1 MPATVHPTA
10 TPPLSVL
17 MRDGSAIEHREAES
31 SDFMTTMLDGRINA
45 AGYTA
50 YLAALRPVYAAL
62 EEVGR
67 ALSSHPV
74 VGGLIDARLDRL
86 ASLDADL
93 RYWSARSG
101 CTPSDSLSPAVAGYV
116 AHLREIET
124 DAVLYIAHHYT
135 RYLGDLSGGQA
146 IGRILGR
153 TYDIGRGDS
162 GLTFYEF
169 DLIDKP
175 KPYKDA
181 YRARLDALP
190 LSSDE
195 QQRVVEEVRLAFALN
210 GAVFTELTEHLDAY
224 TA

>member
-1 MPATVHPTA
+1 MPATVPETA

-17 MRDGSAIEHREAES
+17 MRDGSVIEHREAES
-31 SDFMTTMLDGRINA
+31 SDFMTTMLDGRVNA

-67 ALSSHPV
+67 EVADHPV
-74 VGGLIDARLDRL
+74 AGRVVDPRLDRL
-86 ASLDADL
+86 PALDDDL
-93 RYWSARSG
+93 RYWADRAG
-101 CTPSDSLSPAVAGYV
+101 HTPADAPSPAVAGYV
-116 AHLREIET
+116 TRLRQT
-124 DAVLYIAHHYT
+124 ASDPALYVAHHYT

-146 IGRILGR
+146 IGRILAR
-153 TYDIGRGDS
+153 TYDIERGAR

-169 DLIDKP
+169 PLIEKP
-175 KPYKDA
+175 KPYKDG

-190 LSSDE
+190 LDGEE

-210 GAVFTELTEHLDAY
+210 GAVFTELTDRLGEYSA
-224 TA
+224 

>member
-1 MPATVHPTA
+1 MPATIPETA

-17 MRDGSAIEHREAES
+17 MRDGSVIEHREAES
-31 SDFMTTMLDGRINA
+31 SDFMATMLDGRVNA

-50 YLAALRPVYAAL
+50 YLGALRPVYAAL

-67 ALSSHPV
+67 ELADHPV
-74 VGGLIDARLDRL
+74 AGRIVDSRLDRL
-86 ASLDADL
+86 PALEADL
-93 RYWSARSG
+93 QYWTARAG
-101 CTPSDSLSPAVAGYV
+101 HAPVEAPSPAVVAYAERLFETRNDPALYV
-116 AHLREIET
+116 
-124 DAVLYIAHHYT
+124 AHHYT

-153 TYDIGRGDS
+153 TYEIERGGP

-169 DLIDKP
+169 PLIEKP
-175 KPYKDA
+175 KPYKDG

-190 LSSDE
+190 LASED

-210 GAVFTELTEHLDAY
+210 GAVFSELTDRLDEY